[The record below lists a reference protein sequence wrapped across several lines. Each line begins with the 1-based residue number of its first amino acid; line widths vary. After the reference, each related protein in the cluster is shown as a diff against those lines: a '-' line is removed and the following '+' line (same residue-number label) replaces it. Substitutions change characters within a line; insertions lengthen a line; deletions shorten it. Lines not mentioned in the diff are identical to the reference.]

1 MLPTDASA
9 ISILPPIENNRYDIR
24 KIEKEGGT
32 ADLKL
37 TKDLNQDVEKKLK
50 NIEINEEEKFSNR

>member
-1 MLPTDASA
+1 VLPTDTSA
-9 ISILPPIENNRYDIR
+9 ISILPPIDNNRNDIR

-37 TKDLNQDVEKKLK
+37 SKDLNQDVEKKLR